1 MQRLNLNFCLIV
13 FLIFSVGCIKQTNS
27 NQQPTTIDYSSEDL
41 WYNLPTS
48 SENPVDIFYILPTC
62 IWDWQDSNGNIYHYA
77 DINNSEQREAMQSSF
92 ELAKTIFADSTCN
105 FFAPYYRQISLNSWI
120 DGDSVVSARFPLA
133 MQDIQT
139 AFDYFIAHKNN
150 NRPFIIAG
158 YSQGAKG
165 VVELLKTM
173 PENVYSRMI
182 AAYVIGYR
190 ITSDELNSY
199 SKIKP
204 AQDSITI
211 GVTIC
216 YNSVEKIES
225 ICPVLSP
232 TDVCINPIN
241 WRIDQTSALLNDSI
255 TVKIDIS
262 NKVLLVE
269 GFNSKDYFYP
279 ILSDLF
285 VEGNYHLQELNFYK
299 IHLNT
304 NVKQRI
310 RNYYKQ
316 SIQ

>member
-1 MQRLNLNFCLIV
+1 MNFCLIV

-27 NQQPTTIDYSSEDL
+27 NQQPTTDYSAEDL
-41 WYNLPTS
+41 WYNLPAS
-48 SENPVDIFYILPTC
+48 SENPVDVFYILPTC

-139 AFDYFIAHKNN
+139 AFDYFIVHKNN

-190 ITSDELNSY
+190 ITSNELNSY

-204 AQDSITI
+204 AQDSIAI

-279 ILSDLF
+279 ILADLF

-310 RNYYKQ
+310 RNYHKQ